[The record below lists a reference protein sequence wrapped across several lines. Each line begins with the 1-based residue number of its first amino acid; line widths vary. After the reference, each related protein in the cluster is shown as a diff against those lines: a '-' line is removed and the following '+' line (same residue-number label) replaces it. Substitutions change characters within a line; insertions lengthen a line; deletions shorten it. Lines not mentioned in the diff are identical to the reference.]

1 MDYGLLLLNHK
12 RNIQAILIK
21 VNFRICALISVGYL
35 RLNTVLLGNLSVE
48 SCLKLLMYLYTALK
62 SAVISNNNSIRY
74 NNINKLK
81 NWLFQ

>member
-1 MDYGLLLLNHK
+1 M
-12 RNIQAILIK
+12 I
-21 VNFRICALISVGYL
+21 
-35 RLNTVLLGNLSVE
+35 GNLSVE

-62 SAVISNNNSIRY
+62 SAVISNNDSIRY